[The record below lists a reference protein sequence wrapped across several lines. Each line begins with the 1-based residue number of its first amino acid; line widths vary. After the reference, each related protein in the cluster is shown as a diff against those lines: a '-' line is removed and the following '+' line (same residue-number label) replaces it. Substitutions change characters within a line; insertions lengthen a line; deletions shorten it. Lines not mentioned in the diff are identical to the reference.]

1 MLSFLK
7 RKKPNNDAEGTR
19 VPSVQEYLGIKDI
32 QDGIIFLKDGGY
44 RLLIEAVGSV
54 NYMLLSEA
62 EQDAM
67 ESFFSRFLSSL
78 NFPVQF
84 YTQTRPLDLT
94 GQTEELME
102 KAANLNPNL
111 QQYARGFIRYLSY
124 WATSG
129 VLVKHTYIVIPVD
142 DEDDYYIA
150 RQELLRR
157 RDLVVGELQKW
168 VACRALG
175 TKEVLDVLYTAFN
188 KGDAAAMK
196 ASDAEKHGFLDP
208 VVRGVKLQDVRAAFS
223 QAQS

>member
-1 MLSFLK
+1 MFRLF
-7 RKKPNNDAEGTR
+7 KKKKSGDDTGGTR
-19 VPSVQEYLGIKDI
+19 VPSVQDYLGIKDI
-32 QDGIIFLKDGGY
+32 QDGIIFLKGGGY

-54 NYMLLSEA
+54 NYMLLSES

-84 YTQTRPLDLT
+84 YIQTRPLDLT
-94 GQTEELME
+94 SQTEELAE
-102 KAANLNPNL
+102 KAAELNPSL
-111 QQYARGFIRYLSY
+111 QRYAQDFIRYLSY

-175 TKEVLDVLYTAFN
+175 TREVLDVFYTAFN
-188 KGDAAAMK
+188 KDAATVMK
-196 ASDAEKHGFLDP
+196 TGDAEKYGFLDP
-208 VVRGVKLQDVRAAFS
+208 VVRGVKLRDVRAVLSEAR
-223 QAQS
+223 Q

>member
-1 MLSFLK
+1 MLDLFK
-7 RKKPNNDAEGTR
+7 RRKPRDDAQGTR
-19 VPSVQEYLGIKDI
+19 VPSVQDYLGVKDI
-32 QDGIIFLKDGGY
+32 QDGIIFLNGGGY

-54 NYMLLSEA
+54 NYMLLSES

-94 GQTEELME
+94 GQTEELMG
-102 KAANLNPNL
+102 KAANLNVNL

-157 RDLVVGELQKW
+157 RDLVIGELQKW

-175 TKEVLDVLYTAFN
+175 TKDVLEVLYTAFN

-196 ASDAEKHGFLDP
+196 ASDAEKRGFLDP
-208 VVRGVKLQDVRAAFS
+208 IVKGVKLRDVRAAFS
-223 QAQS
+223 ETQS